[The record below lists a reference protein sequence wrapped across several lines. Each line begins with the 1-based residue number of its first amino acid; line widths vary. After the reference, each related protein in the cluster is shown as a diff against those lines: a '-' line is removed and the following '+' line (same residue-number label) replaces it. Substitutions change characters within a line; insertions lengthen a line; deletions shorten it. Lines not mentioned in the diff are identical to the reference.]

1 MSITVEGSKRRAAVM
16 GLTPGMTIQ
25 ELGWDEDVDHE
36 LREDIMDEIDAE
48 FVDEALEAVDIVLLW
63 WRDEDGDIGDGLMDA
78 LIDLSDEG
86 QIWLMTPK
94 VGRSGHIEA
103 ADIQDAAKA
112 SGLTLTNPL
121 NISDEWL
128 AQKVVRPKNT
138 RRA

>member
-1 MSITVEGSKRRAAVM
+1 MNITVEGRKRRAAVM
-16 GLTPGMTIQ
+16 GLVPGMTIQ

-63 WRDEDGDIGDGLMDA
+63 WRDDDGDVGDGLIDA

-94 VGRSGHIEA
+94 IGRPGHIDA

-112 SGLTLTNPL
+112 SGLTLTNSL
-121 NISDEWL
+121 NISNEWL
-128 AQKVVRPKNT
+128 AQRVVRPKNA
-138 RRA
+138 RRV